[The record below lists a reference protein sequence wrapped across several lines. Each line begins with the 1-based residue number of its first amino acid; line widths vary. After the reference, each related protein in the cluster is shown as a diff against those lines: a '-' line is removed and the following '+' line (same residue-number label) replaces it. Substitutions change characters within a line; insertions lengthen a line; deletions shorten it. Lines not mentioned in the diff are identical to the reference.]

1 MPVKVS
7 VIPYLNTVP
16 FLYGLQSHE
25 ISDEL
30 EFDFSVPS
38 LSADKIKRGEV
49 DIGIIPVAE
58 IPNIKGAKIISDY
71 CIGAEGKVA
80 SVLLCSGKP
89 LEEIEKIF
97 LDTDSRTSVLLS
109 RILAKRFWKIS
120 PEFVEFNY
128 YQQEL
133 DFDNSYILIGDKA
146 MKNSEKFDFVYDL
159 AEEWIKFNGNPF
171 VFACWVT
178 TKEIDEDFLVRF
190 NDALKLGV
198 ENIEQALH
206 RSSSDFSYAV
216 SYEYLKNN
224 ISYNL
229 TPDKREG
236 LSDFWS
242 LALEELKSKVRR

>member
-7 VIPYLNTVP
+7 VIPYLNTIP

-97 LDTDSRTSVLLS
+97 KRVAARPKRPAWTGSALRAPS
-109 RILAKRFWKIS
+109 RIPPVPVKPKAPEPEAPKRRK
-120 PEFVEFNY
+120 
-128 YQQEL
+128 
-133 DFDNSYILIGDKA
+133 
-146 MKNSEKFDFVYDL
+146 
-159 AEEWIKFNGNPF
+159 
-171 VFACWVT
+171 
-178 TKEIDEDFLVRF
+178 
-190 NDALKLGV
+190 
-198 ENIEQALH
+198 
-206 RSSSDFSYAV
+206 
-216 SYEYLKNN
+216 
-224 ISYNL
+224 
-229 TPDKREG
+229 
-236 LSDFWS
+236 
-242 LALEELKSKVRR
+242 KST